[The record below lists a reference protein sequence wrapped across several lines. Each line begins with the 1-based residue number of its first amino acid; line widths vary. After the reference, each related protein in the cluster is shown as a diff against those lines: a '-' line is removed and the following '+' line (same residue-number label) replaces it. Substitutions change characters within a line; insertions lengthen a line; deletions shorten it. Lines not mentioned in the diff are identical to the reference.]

1 MPLDL
6 LDFVGADTYD
16 LDRLTPL
23 LGHRSTT
30 NFRSNDFS
38 SRPFTSSERS
48 PRSVSSMIRSI
59 ERMSSSNKEE
69 LRERLRLESNMELT
83 F

>member
-23 LGHRSTT
+23 LGQRSTK
-30 NFRSNDFS
+30 NFRSNDFG
-38 SRPFTSSERS
+38 SRDLMSSERS

-59 ERMSSSNKEE
+59 ERMTYSNKEE
-69 LRERLRLESNMELT
+69 LRERISREVNMELT